1 MSRLLSSVSCTD
13 LSRSQLSEQ
22 LIEDIQVAPSYLQI
36 LAQLPDL
43 ILTELAIVDGGAS
56 LPGDG
61 LHQAAIT
68 LQRLEL
74 THNREAGE
82 THMRDRTMTG
92 DNTGVIV
99 RMVTWTG
106 LETENLI
113 L

>member
-1 MSRLLSSVSCTD
+1 MSLFISSISCTN

-22 LIEDIQVAPSYLQI
+22 LIEDIKVAPSYLQI
-36 LAQLPDL
+36 LAKFPDL
-43 ILTELAIVDGGAS
+43 ILTELAIVNGGAS

-74 THNREAGE
+74 THYREAGE
-82 THMRDRTMTG
+82 THMGDRTMTG
-92 DNTGVIV
+92 DNTRVIV

-106 LETENLI
+106 LETG
-113 L
+113 